1 MGNSYLK
8 SGNPFFEIRDLPC
21 IVNKCLVECEIAS
34 PFKTPFPDFKK
45 TVPLLQITVP
55 QFQMSGDEDVLRDL
69 SHISGYFPRLRR
81 FFIPAEDR

>member
-34 PFKTPFPDFKK
+34 PFKTPFPDLKK
-45 TVPLLQITVP
+45 NRSPISNN

-69 SHISGYFPRLRR
+69 SHISGYFPRLCR
-81 FFIPAEDR
+81 FFIPAAEDR